1 MKARQCQR
9 CGAPL
14 PEADGPVTCAYCGM
28 AYDPTSA
35 FRPNVSVKLPPGA
48 GRRVMW
54 ILLATALIPVVA
66 IALVTC
72 GILVTANKAVDA
84 AKAGLGGSREGRE
97 GLKASILAAAKAK
110 VRPSELVA
118 GRGWQALDVA
128 DPPGGAGNLDAVAAI
143 PWAVSLAQGW
153 RSDARL
159 ERVDVA
165 KVRPDGL
172 VNARDDEAAS
182 VMYRFRSPS
191 LLEEQQR
198 QMDLGK
204 SDVQAGLFLEVK
216 QGAVRGLVTSVHD
229 PREALPPHP
238 ASLSLKAIFE
248 GLDHAGRLPA
258 KPFYGGYLIHLRD
271 DGWVWYLHTLSRQ
284 DEVPRVRA
292 ADGRPWPWR

>member
-14 PEADGPVTCAYCGM
+14 PEAAEPGPVTCAYCGM

-35 FRPNVSVKLPPGA
+35 FRPSLPVKLSPGT

-54 ILLATALIPVVA
+54 ILLAAALIPVVA

-84 AKAGLGGSREGRE
+84 AKAGLGGSREG
-97 GLKASILAAAKAK
+97 LKASILSAAKAK
-110 VRPSELVA
+110 AKPSGLTA

-128 DPPGGAGNLDAVAAI
+128 EPPGGSGNLDAVAAI
-143 PWAVSLAQGW
+143 PWAVSQAQGW
-153 RSDARL
+153 RGDARL
-159 ERVDVA
+159 ERVDVE

-182 VMYRFRSPS
+182 VMFRFRSPS

-204 SDVQAGLFLEVK
+204 SGVQAGLFIEVK

-238 ASLSLKAIFE
+238 ASLPLKAIFE
-248 GLDHAGRLPA
+248 GLDRAGKLPA

-271 DGWVWYLHTLSRQ
+271 EGWVWYLHTLARQ
-284 DEVPRVRA
+284 DSIPRVRA
-292 ADGRPWPWR
+292 ADGKAWPYR